1 MVVIFRFIS
10 SFIFRELMT
19 PEEAKKLRKK
29 LLKKGNVASSVATIS
44 IIGCVVLI
52 FVTAFYAC
60 VPKDELCTE
69 KRKL

>member
-1 MVVIFRFIS
+1 
-10 SFIFRELMT
+10 MT

-44 IIGCVVLI
+44 ILGCVVLI
-52 FVTAFYAC
+52 FVTVFYGC